1 MRGLRQLSS
10 TTHPLFTCRF
20 TPDNGRCDLEKN
32 CFYCF
37 FFLLMQEKNTELT
50 YVKAIFVHNT
60 ASINNILSTENK

>member
-37 FFLLMQEKNTELT
+37 FFINAREEYRVDICKT
-50 YVKAIFVHNT
+50 IFVHNT